1 MAGSGGKANLR
12 LGGSLLKASAVAA
25 SSICRPECQARHLRY
40 RRPVRLL
47 CPVALILALGIPGVF
62 LQLVGILFFPFAILA
77 FFLTVACLICGH
89 LSLGEIKR
97 KSALFTGKSMA
108 VTGLCLGYSAIL
120 IFVAY
125 VVLAAVIF
133 GAIAG
138 EFKKTQFKTPGGK
151 ARMSTPA
158 KHRSPT
164 TP

>member
-1 MAGSGGKANLR
+1 MQARMPGSTPPLPPPLPGR
-12 LGGSLLKASAVAA
+12 THSLAVA
-25 SSICRPECQARHLRY
+25 S
-40 RRPVRLL
+40 
-47 CPVALILALGIPGVF
+47 LALGIPGVF